1 MRKVAL
7 VKWYNE
13 ENCNPCLSIVK
24 DPLIQLHKGANCGF
38 IHFILVAI
46 CKRSKLVR
54 PLFHLYERQ

>member
-1 MRKVAL
+1 M
-7 VKWYNE
+7 KWYNE

-24 DPLIQLHKGANCGF
+24 EPLIQLHQGANDYCGF

-46 CKRSKLVR
+46 RKRSELVR